1 MNSSPDVVLLG
12 WAAVVVMIGLIVL
25 FGSWFTVEQQ
35 EVAVLQ
41 RLGKFL
47 RLARAGL
54 NFKVPLIDQV
64 VDNVNL
70 RVQQLTVKVETK
82 TRDNV
87 FVHVTVAVQ
96 FSVFPDKVYQAYY
109 SLTDATPQITAFVFD
124 VVRAHVPS
132 LDLDDVFLKKD
143 EVAQAVKGSLG
154 TQMSEYGY
162 DILTAL
168 VTDIDPDERVKAAMN
183 EINANQRLLEAAKAK
198 GEAEKV
204 LKVKQAEAEAE
215 SKALQGNGIAR
226 ERTEIARGLHDS
238 AAMFQQGLPGATVHE
253 AMMVLLLT
261 QYFDMLKE
269 VGGRSNTIMLPHS
282 PGGLT
287 DIAGQIRNAMVAAN
301 EVTANG
307 DGGDT
312 PAPAGGPADGVA
324 MNSRAG

>member
-1 MNSSPDVVLLG
+1 MNNSSELVAVGWTAVAVL
-12 WAAVVVMIGLIVL
+12 IGLMVL

-64 VDNVNL
+64 ASYVNM
-70 RVQQLTVKVETK
+70 RVQQLTVKVDTK

-96 FSVFPDKVYQAYY
+96 FSVFPEKVYEAYY
-109 SLTDATPQITAFVFD
+109 SLTDATHQITAFVFD

-154 TQMSEYGY
+154 AQMLEYGY
-162 DILTAL
+162 NILTAL
-168 VTDIDPDERVKAAMN
+168 VTDVDPDERVKAAMN

-238 AAMFQQGLPGATVHE
+238 ASMLQQGLPGANTQE
-253 AMMVLLLT
+253 AMVVLLLT
-261 QYFDMLKE
+261 QYFDMLKD
-269 VGGRSNTIMLPHS
+269 VGGRSNTLMLPHS
-282 PGGLT
+282 PGALG
-287 DIAGQIRNAMVAAN
+287 DIAGQIRDAMLAAR
-301 EVTANG
+301 EVSTN
-307 DGGDT
+307 
-312 PAPAGGPADGVA
+312 GGPGAAPPPNGPMGA
-324 MNSRAG
+324 LGTSRT

>member
-1 MNSSPDVVLLG
+1 MNGSPDIVLLG
-12 WAAVVVMIGLIVL
+12 WAAVAALIGLIVL

-35 EVAVLQ
+35 EVAIIQ

-47 RLARAGL
+47 HIARAGL

-64 VDNVNL
+64 VANVNL

-154 TQMSEYGY
+154 AQMSEYGY

-215 SKALQGNGIAR
+215 SKALQGNGIANQR
-226 ERTEIARGLHDS
+226 KAIIEGLKVWGKHF
-238 AAMFQQGLPGATVHE
+238 AA
-253 AMMVLLLT
+253 
-261 QYFDMLKE
+261 
-269 VGGRSNTIMLPHS
+269 
-282 PGGLT
+282 
-287 DIAGQIRNAMVAAN
+287 AA
-301 EVTANG
+301 EG
-307 DGGDT
+307 
-312 PAPAGGPADGVA
+312 
-324 MNSRAG
+324 